1 MAQLGELSGRFDEFS
16 ERGVTVVAIA
26 QEDESMDMMWT
37 MLDALGGEVPFE
49 LATDLRRAA
58 TPRYDR
64 LTTYLLDPAGS
75 VLEIF
80 PVHQRM
86 WLPWDAVL
94 ERVDELE
101 ASRGTEG
108 R

>member
-1 MAQLGELSGRFDEFS
+1 MAQLGELSERFEEFR
-16 ERGVTVVAIA
+16 ERGVSVLAVA

-49 LATDLRRAA
+49 LATDLRRGA
-58 TPRYDR
+58 TARYDR
-64 LTTYLLDPAGS
+64 LTTYLLDASGR

-101 ASRGTEG
+101 APGVREE